1 MFLFCS
7 ILTKQFPVMSWAKE
21 IQSNATDAARIV
33 GGLFALLGFAAGVA
47 LGKIPREIHRQVLR
61 VLRPAESA
69 VRRLILALARGLSVK
84 PRAPRPA
91 PSDIPGKGEGKP
103 RPSFRLFDPRNPL
116 LPAPAASK
124 APPRGQPRIS
134 FFGDDGV
141 RTIALTAAPA
151 ERDALIESTG
161 ILRRLEALKAALDDL
176 PHQARRMAR
185 ALVRRRSSPRLR
197 LLGPLRPGRP
207 PGFRRQPQHEI
218 DHVLHRCDWLAREL
232 VTPDTS

>member
-1 MFLFCS
+1 
-7 ILTKQFPVMSWAKE
+7 MSWAKE

-33 GGLFALLGFAAGVA
+33 RGLFALLGFATGVT

-69 VRRLILALARGLSVK
+69 VRRLILALARGIAVK

-91 PSDIPGKGEGKP
+91 LSDITCKGERKP
-103 RPSFRLFDPRNPL
+103 RPSFRLFDPRNRL
-116 LPAPAASK
+116 LPARATPK

-151 ERDALIESTG
+151 ERETFIESIG
-161 ILRRLEALKAALDDL
+161 IVRRLEALKAALDDL
-176 PHQARRMAR
+176 PRQARRMAR
-185 ALVRRRSSPRLR
+185 VLVRRRSSPRLR
-197 LLGPLRPGRP
+197 LMGPLRPGRP
-207 PGFRRQPQHEI
+207 PGFRRRPQHEI
-218 DHVLHRCDWLAREL
+218 DHVLHRCHWLAREL
-232 VTPDTS
+232 VAPDTS